1 MSDNTESEH
10 NENAA
15 SAGDAEAFVPASSE
29 PQPSHA
35 VWVPALK
42 EAALAFGAAAV
53 VLVIAY
59 VFIFRT
65 LHPEFVPFMDRGNVT
80 AQQFPGNQFIPVRFG
95 NGGYQDGAALIT
107 EYQDG
112 SAILELR
119 TRFQAED
126 YPFIKFE
133 IEGLTTWSD
142 AFVFWQ
148 VAGDPG
154 NIHRL
159 KLNRSWDEV
168 TQVAMPYGYENYRGE
183 ITNLAVGFVSD
194 PTDHDNDGDPLLLK
208 GVELRPY
215 TAFGVAE
222 QIFEDWTN
230 PPLWQGYSN
239 NIVRG
244 IHANGM
250 LFPNAVANLLVI
262 TGVAL
267 AGLWRFRNRLRGKGP
282 SVRLLAVALCLC
294 LYGWGFNDAL
304 RWHWRVAQLM
314 DTHERYAGL
323 PLEERIYN
331 NPIRCGRRDDCFEH
345 LLPYF

>member
-1 MSDNTESEH
+1 MEDTQKTQPSD
-10 NENAA
+10 
-15 SAGDAEAFVPASSE
+15 DE
-29 PQPSHA
+29 PQPSGQPQPETSSLEA
-35 VWVPALK
+35 ETRQPVWKPALK
-42 EAALAFGAAAV
+42 EAAIAFSAAAV
-53 VLVIAY
+53 VLVIVY
-59 VFIFRT
+59 IFIFRS
-65 LHPEFVPFMDRGNVT
+65 LHPEFVPYMDRGNV
-80 AQQFPGNQFIPVRFG
+80 ASQSFLGNQFVPVRFG
-95 NGGYQDGAALIT
+95 NGGYEGTAALIT
-107 EYQDG
+107 EYEDG
-112 SAILELR
+112 AAILELR
-119 TRFQAED
+119 TQFKAED
-126 YPFIKFE
+126 YPFIKFD
-133 IEGLTTWSD
+133 IEGLTTWSI
-142 AFVFWQ
+142 AYVFWQ
-148 VAGDPG
+148 VAEDPG

-159 KLNRSWDEV
+159 ELNRSWDEV
-168 TQVAMPYGYENYRGE
+168 TQVAMPYGGENYRGE
-183 ITNLAVGFVSD
+183 ITHLAIGFVSD
-194 PTDHDNDGDPLLLK
+194 STDHDNDGDPLLLK
-208 GVELRPY
+208 GVELHPY
-215 TAFGVAE
+215 SALRVAE

-250 LFPNAVANLLVI
+250 VFPNAVANLLVV

-331 NPIRCGRRDDCFEH
+331 NPIRCARRDDCFEH

>member
-1 MSDNTESEH
+1 MNDTSKTESDGTATSE
-10 NENAA
+10 
-15 SAGDAEAFVPASSE
+15 SATSTPLPDTPKAERES
-29 PQPSHA
+29 A

-42 EAALAFGAAAV
+42 EAALAFGAAALT
-53 VLVIAY
+53 LVIAY
-59 VFIFRT
+59 IFLFRT
-65 LHPEFVPFMDRGNVT
+65 LHPEFLPYMDRDLAPT
-80 AQQFPGNQFIPVRFG
+80 QSFSGNQFVPVRFG

-107 EYQDG
+107 EYEDG
-112 SAILELR
+112 AAILELR
-119 TRFQAED
+119 AAFQAED
-126 YPFIKFE
+126 YPFIKFD

-148 VAGDPG
+148 VASDPG
-154 NIHRL
+154 NIYRL

-168 TQVAMPYGYENYRGE
+168 TQVAMPYGGANYRGE
-183 ITNLAVGFVSD
+183 ITNLAIGFISD
-194 PTDHDNDGDPLLLK
+194 PTDHDNNGDPLLLK
-208 GVELRPY
+208 GVELRPFS
-215 TAFGVAE
+215 ALGVAE
-222 QIFEDWTN
+222 QILEDWTN

-262 TGVAL
+262 TGVLL
-267 AGLWRFRNRLRGKGP
+267 AGLWRFRNRLRGKSP

-314 DTHERYAGL
+314 DTQERYAGL
-323 PLEERIYN
+323 PYEERIYN

>member
-1 MSDNTESEH
+1 M
-10 NENAA
+10 
-15 SAGDAEAFVPASSE
+15 
-29 PQPSHA
+29 
-35 VWVPALK
+35 WVPALK

-53 VLVIAY
+53 VL
-59 VFIFRT
+59 
-65 LHPEFVPFMDRGNVT
+65 DRGLCFYLSHAASRVCSLYGSRERHRAT
-80 AQQFPGNQFIPVRFG
+80 VSRESI
-95 NGGYQDGAALIT
+95 YTGALWQRRLSGRCCLIT

-126 YPFIKFE
+126 YPFIKFD

-183 ITNLAVGFVSD
+183 ITNLAIGFVSD

-215 TAFGVAE
+215 SALRVAE

-250 LFPNAVANLLVI
+250 VFPNAVANLLVV

-267 AGLWRFRNRLRGKGP
+267 AGLWRFRNRLRGRGP

>member
-1 MSDNTESEH
+1 MDKPQPAEQSES
-10 NENAA
+10 AA
-15 SAGDAEAFVPASSE
+15 PETE
-29 PQPSHA
+29 PQPA
-35 VWVPALK
+35 VWIPALK
-42 EAALAFGAAAV
+42 EAAVSFGVAAL
-53 VLVIAY
+53 VLLVAY
-59 VFIFRT
+59 VFLFRAI
-65 LHPEFVPFMDRGNVT
+65 HPEFLPFMDREPAAT
-80 AQQFPGNQFIPVRFG
+80 QAFPGTQFIPVRFG
-95 NGGYQDGAALIT
+95 NGGYQDGGALIT

-112 SAILELR
+112 AAILELR

-126 YPFIKFE
+126 YPFIKFNL
-133 IEGLTTWSD
+133 EGLTTWSD

-148 VAGDPG
+148 VASDPG
-154 NIHRL
+154 NSHRL

-168 TQVAMPYGYENYRGE
+168 TQVAMPYGGENYRGE
-183 ITNLAVGFVSD
+183 VTHLAIGLVSD
-194 PTDHDNDGDPLLLK
+194 PTDHDNNGEPILLK
-208 GVELRPY
+208 GVELRP
-215 TAFGVAE
+215 FSGVRVAE

-244 IHANGM
+244 IHRNGM
-250 LFPNAVANLLVI
+250 LFPNAVANLLVV
-262 TGVAL
+262 TGVLL
-267 AGLWRFRNRLRGKGP
+267 AGFWRLRNRYRGRRP
-282 SVRLLAVALCLC
+282 QVRLLAVALCLC

-331 NPIRCGRRDDCFEH
+331 NPIRCGRRDDCFER

>member
-15 SAGDAEAFVPASSE
+15 SAGDAEAPIAASSTL
-29 PQPSHA
+29 QPPPA

-53 VLVIAY
+53 VLVVAY
-59 VFIFRT
+59 IFTFRT

-80 AQQFPGNQFIPVRFG
+80 SQTFSGNQFVPVRFG
-95 NGGYQDGAALIT
+95 NGGYEGTAALIT
-107 EYQDG
+107 EYEDG
-112 SAILELR
+112 AAILELR
-119 TRFQAED
+119 TQFSAED

-133 IEGLTTWSD
+133 IEGLTTWSI
-142 AFVFWQ
+142 AYVFWQ
-148 VAGDPG
+148 VTDDPG
-154 NIHRL
+154 NVHRL
-159 KLNRSWDEV
+159 ELNRSWDEV
-168 TQVAMPYGYENYRGE
+168 TQVAMPYGGENYRGD
-183 ITNLAVGFVSD
+183 ITNLAIGFVSD

-215 TAFGVAE
+215 NALRVAE

-250 LFPNAVANLLVI
+250 VFPNAVANLLVV

-267 AGLWRFRNRLRGKGP
+267 AWLWRFRNRLRGRGP

>member
-1 MSDNTESEH
+1 MNETSKTEPDGTATP
-10 NENAA
+10 ENATPPPLP
-15 SAGDAEAFVPASSE
+15 DAEEAKKESV
-29 PQPSHA
+29 
-35 VWVPALK
+35 VWIPALK
-42 EAALAFGAAAV
+42 EAALAFSAAALT
-53 VLVIAY
+53 LVIAY
-59 VFIFRT
+59 IFLFRT
-65 LHPEFVPFMDRGNVT
+65 LHPEFLPYMDRGVAPT
-80 AQQFPGNQFIPVRFG
+80 QSFSGNQFVPVRFG

-107 EYQDG
+107 EYEDG
-112 SAILELR
+112 AAILELR
-119 TRFQAED
+119 AAFQAED
-126 YPFIKFE
+126 YPFIKFD

-168 TQVAMPYGYENYRGE
+168 TQVAMPYGYETYRGE
-183 ITNLAVGFVSD
+183 ITNLAIGFVSD

-208 GVELRPY
+208 GVELRPFS
-215 TAFGVAE
+215 ALGVAE
-222 QIFEDWTN
+222 QILEDWTN

-267 AGLWRFRNRLRGKGP
+267 AGLWRFRNRLRGKRP
-282 SVRLLAVALCLC
+282 AVRLLAVALCLC

>member
-1 MSDNTESEH
+1 MSDNPESEH
-10 NENAA
+10 DETAESAA
-15 SAGDAEAFVPASSE
+15 NAEASVTASSE
-29 PQPSHA
+29 PQPPA
-35 VWVPALK
+35 PVWVPALK

-53 VLVIAY
+53 VLVVAY
-59 VFIFRT
+59 VFIFRA
-65 LHPEFVPFMDRGNVT
+65 LHPEFVPFMDRENAT
-80 AQQFPGNQFIPVRFG
+80 AQQFPGNQFVPVRFG

-112 SAILELR
+112 AAILELR

-126 YPFIKFE
+126 YPFIKFD

-142 AFVFWQ
+142 AFVFWH
-148 VAGDPG
+148 VAEDPG
-154 NIHRL
+154 NIHQL

-183 ITNLAVGFVSD
+183 ITNLAIGFVSD
-194 PTDHDNDGDPLLLK
+194 STDHDNDGDPLLLK

-215 TAFGVAE
+215 SALRVAE

-230 PPLWQGYSN
+230 PPLWGYHSN
-239 NIVRG
+239 NIVVG
-244 IHANGM
+244 IHTYGM
-250 LFPNAVANLLVI
+250 LYPNAVANLLVV
-262 TGVAL
+262 TGAAL
-267 AGLWRFRNRLRGKGP
+267 AGLWRFRNRLRGRGP

>member
-1 MSDNTESEH
+1 M
-10 NENAA
+10 ENAPTPDQPENTA
-15 SAGDAEAFVPASSE
+15 PE
-29 PQPSHA
+29 PDEEKA
-35 VWVPALK
+35 IWVPALK
-42 EAALAFGAAAV
+42 EAAMAFGAAAA
-53 VLVIAY
+53 VLIVTYI
-59 VFIFRT
+59 FIFRSV
-65 LHPEFVPFMDRGNVT
+65 HPEFVPYMDRGQVAT
-80 AQQFPGNQFIPVRFG
+80 QTFPGSEFIPVRFG
-95 NGGYQDGAALIT
+95 NGGYQNGAALIS

-112 SAILELR
+112 AAILELR
-119 TRFQAED
+119 NRFQAED
-126 YPFIKFE
+126 YPFIKFNV
-133 IEGLTTWSD
+133 EGLTTWSD

-148 VAGDPG
+148 IASDPG
-154 NIHRL
+154 TIHRL
-159 KLNRSWDEV
+159 QLNRSWDEV
-168 TQVAMPYGYENYRGE
+168 TQVAMPYGGENYRGE
-183 ITNLAVGFVSD
+183 VTHLAIGFVSD
-194 PTDHDNDGDPLLLK
+194 PTDHDNDGEPLLLK

-215 TAFGVAE
+215 SGWRVTE

-262 TGVAL
+262 AGVLL
-267 AGLWRFRNRLRGKGP
+267 AGLWRLRNRSRGRLP
-282 SVRLLAVALCLC
+282 EVRLLAVALCLC

>member
-1 MSDNTESEH
+1 MDSSQPEQQSESSTPE
-10 NENAA
+10 
-15 SAGDAEAFVPASSE
+15 DQ
-29 PQPSHA
+29 PQPA

-42 EAALAFGAAAV
+42 EAAVSFGAAAL
-53 VLVIAY
+53 VLIVAY
-59 VFIFRT
+59 ALLFRT
-65 LHPEFVPFMDRGNVT
+65 IHPEFLPFMDRGPVT
-80 AQQFPGNQFIPVRFG
+80 IQGFAGTQFIPVRFG
-95 NGGYQDGAALIT
+95 NGGYQDGGALIT

-112 SAILELR
+112 AAILELR

-126 YPFIKFE
+126 YPFIKFNLV
-133 IEGLTTWSD
+133 GLTTWSD

-148 VAGDPG
+148 VASDPG
-154 NIHRL
+154 NSHRL

-168 TQVAMPYGYENYRGE
+168 TQVAMPYGGENYRGE
-183 ITNLAVGFVSD
+183 VTHLAIGLVSD
-194 PTDHDNDGDPLLLK
+194 PTDHDNNGEPILLK
-208 GVELRPY
+208 GVELRP
-215 TAFGVAE
+215 FSGVRVAE

-244 IHANGM
+244 IHRNGM
-250 LFPNAVANLLVI
+250 LFPNAVANLLVV
-262 TGVAL
+262 TGVLL
-267 AGLWRFRNRLRGKGP
+267 AGLWRLRNRYRGRRP
-282 SVRLLAVALCLC
+282 QVRLLAVALCLC

>member
-1 MSDNTESEH
+1 M
-10 NENAA
+10 
-15 SAGDAEAFVPASSE
+15 SE
-29 PQPSHA
+29 PDQPTA
-35 VWVPALK
+35 AENKNPLDREQTAEQATPRVWVPALK
-42 EAALAFGAAAV
+42 EAAAAFGAAAV

-59 VFIFRT
+59 VFIFRS
-65 LHPEFVPFMDRGNVT
+65 LHPEFLPYMDRGTVAT
-80 AQQFPGNQFIPVRFG
+80 QTFPGTQFVPVRFG
-95 NGGYQDGAALIT
+95 NGGYEENGALIT

-112 SAILELR
+112 AAILELR
-119 TRFQAED
+119 TRFLAED
-126 YPFIKFE
+126 YPFIKFD
-133 IEGLTTWSD
+133 IEGLTTWSI
-142 AFVFWQ
+142 AYVFWQ
-148 VAGDPG
+148 LADDPG

-159 KLNRSWDEV
+159 ELNRSWDEV
-168 TQVAMPYGYENYRGE
+168 TQVAMPYGGENYRGE
-183 ITNLAVGFVSD
+183 VAVLAIGFVSD
-194 PTDHDNDGDPLLLK
+194 PTDHDNDGEPILLK

-215 TAFGVAE
+215 SGLRVAE

-250 LFPNAVANLLVI
+250 LFPNAVANLLVV
-262 TGVAL
+262 TGVLL
-267 AGLWRFRNRLRGKGP
+267 AWLWRQRNRMRGRSA

-294 LYGWGFNDAL
+294 LYGWGFNDVL
-304 RWHWRVAQLM
+304 RWHWRVAQLL

>member
-1 MSDNTESEH
+1 MADTQKTEDSEADAIAQSQA
-10 NENAA
+10 NPE
-15 SAGDAEAFVPASSE
+15 STSSDAEN
-29 PQPSHA
+29 SHP
-35 VWVPALK
+35 VWIPALK
-42 EAALAFGAAAV
+42 EAGLAFASAAG
-53 VLVIAY
+53 VLVIIY
-59 VFIFRT
+59 VFIFRA
-65 LHPEFVPFMDRGNVT
+65 LHPEFLPYMDRGAVSE
-80 AQQFPGNQFIPVRFG
+80 QSFSGNQFVPVRFG

-107 EYQDG
+107 EYEDG
-112 SAILELR
+112 AAILELR
-119 TRFQAED
+119 AAFQAED
-126 YPFIKFE
+126 YPFIKFD

-148 VAGDPG
+148 VASNPG

-168 TQVAMPYGYENYRGE
+168 TQVAMPYGGKNYRGE
-183 ITNLAVGFVSD
+183 VINLAIGFISD
-194 PTDHDNDGDPLLLK
+194 PTDHDNDGNPLLLK

-215 TAFGVAE
+215 SAFRVAE

-250 LFPNAVANLLVI
+250 LFPNAVANLLVV
-262 TGVAL
+262 TGVLL
-267 AGLWRFRNRLRGKGP
+267 AGLWRFRNRLRGKRA

-314 DTHERYAGL
+314 DTQERYAGL
-323 PLEERIYN
+323 SYEERIYN